1 MTPCAT
7 YQRLLAET
15 LCEHASYKLRSTRQ
29 RIDTTRPSPAV
40 SGPRSR
46 MPTAPSAPA
55 QAPPCLRSER
65 RPTMPLHV
73 PSAPAPALR
82 SVLAALGSPTA
93 VREAKTSALRSVQGP
108 LSPELPLPVH
118 VLDRITPAR
127 TAPLTRLAA
136 WRFLIRSE
144 GRAVAAADTVL
155 TPDGWTFSHFFE
167 GPYLASTELAV
178 RQAEASAPACQAR
191 LLSIPELY
199 MLTLWLHGDT
209 DADPAAWGAR
219 ADGRP
224 GAPGAVLRRASPPT
238 GRTGSPICC
247 PSSRCAWPPGRSSAR
262 PDRRRPGA
270 PPPQRPAPPA
280 HRRRGSLRGR
290 CAAHSD

>member
-1 MTPCAT
+1 
-7 YQRLLAET
+7 
-15 LCEHASYKLRSTRQ
+15 
-29 RIDTTRPSPAV
+29 
-40 SGPRSR
+40 
-46 MPTAPSAPA
+46 
-55 QAPPCLRSER
+55 
-65 RPTMPLHV
+65 MPLHV
-73 PSAPAPALR
+73 PPAPAPALR

-93 VREAKTSALRSVQGP
+93 VRGPRTSALRSVQGP

-118 VLDRITPAR
+118 VLDRIAPAG

-178 RQAEASAPACQAR
+178 RQAEASATACQAR

-209 DADPAAWGAR
+209 EADPAGGVLAP
-219 ADGRP
+219 AD
-224 GAPGAVLRRASPPT
+224 VLVPLA
-238 GRTGSPICC
+238 
-247 PSSRCAWPPGRSSAR
+247 
-262 PDRRRPGA
+262 
-270 PPPQRPAPPA
+270 PAPPGIAA
-280 HRRRGSLRGR
+280 HRPHRVADLLPVISLRVAPGPLLSP
-290 CAAHSD
+290 A

>member
-1 MTPCAT
+1 
-7 YQRLLAET
+7 
-15 LCEHASYKLRSTRQ
+15 
-29 RIDTTRPSPAV
+29 
-40 SGPRSR
+40 
-46 MPTAPSAPA
+46 
-55 QAPPCLRSER
+55 
-65 RPTMPLHV
+65 MPLHV
-73 PSAPAPALR
+73 PPAPAPALR

-93 VREAKTSALRSVQGP
+93 VREARTSALRSVQGP

-118 VLDRITPAR
+118 VLDGLTPAR

-178 RQAEASAPACQAR
+178 RQAEASATACQAR

-209 DADPAAWGAR
+209 EADPAGGVLAP
-219 ADGRP
+219 AD
-224 GAPGAVLRRASPPT
+224 VLVPLA
-238 GRTGSPICC
+238 
-247 PSSRCAWPPGRSSAR
+247 
-262 PDRRRPGA
+262 
-270 PPPQRPAPPA
+270 PAPPGIAA
-280 HRRRGSLRGR
+280 HRPHRVADLLPVISLRVAPGPLLSS
-290 CAAHSD
+290 A